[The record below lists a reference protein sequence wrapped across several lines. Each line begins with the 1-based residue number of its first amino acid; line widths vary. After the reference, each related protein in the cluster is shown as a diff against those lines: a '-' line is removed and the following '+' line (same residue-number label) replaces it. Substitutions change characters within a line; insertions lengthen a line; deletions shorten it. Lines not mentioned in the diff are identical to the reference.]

1 MKIRQKKTSRP
12 VDGIKIGAVIALLT
26 TLTGCVGYVDGG
38 YGGGAVVVGGPDLY
52 LFGGGYDRGRDV
64 HGIVTA
70 VRPAAGMAIPAAGMT
85 VADVK
90 NTTYFRN

>member
-64 HGIVTA
+64 HGYSD
-70 VRPAAGMAIPAAGMT
+70 RGAASRGDGHSGGGH
-85 VADVK
+85 DGG
-90 NTTYFRN
+90 RR